1 MTIYDIL
8 KQTEFAE
15 ISERIQKFYGSKDI
29 DKYAELYNKLL
40 SITSNHIDKKF
51 TVYIS
56 AFRISDSDE
65 DEYVEHF
72 DENDT
77 SLYYD
82 VRGNYD
88 DEDQVYSIAACDYSD
103 FLQYSI
109 DDTTLKNYSYSTI
122 LAHCFW
128 EITAYGFDRQ

>member
-8 KQTEFAE
+8 KQTPFTE
-15 ISERIQKFYGSKDI
+15 ISEKIQKFYGNKDI
-29 DKYAELYNKLL
+29 DKFAELYNKLL
-40 SITSNHIDKKF
+40 SITSDHTDKKF

-65 DEYVEHF
+65 DEYIEHF

-77 SLYYD
+77 SLHYD

-88 DEDQVYSIAACDYSD
+88 DQDQVYSIAACDYSD
-103 FLQYSI
+103 FLQYNI
-109 DDTTLKNYSYSTI
+109 DANTLKNYSYSTI

-128 EITAYGFDRQ
+128 EITAYGFDRE

>member
-8 KQTEFAE
+8 SQTPFTE
-15 ISERIQKFYGSKDI
+15 ISEKIQMFYGNMDI
-29 DKYAELYNKLL
+29 DKFAELYNKLL
-40 SITSNHIDKKF
+40 SITAAHTDKKF

-82 VRGNYD
+82 VRGNYGND
-88 DEDQVYSIAACDYSD
+88 DQVYSIAACDYLD
-103 FLQYSI
+103 FLQYNI
-109 DDTTLKNYSYSTI
+109 DANTLKNYSYSTI
-122 LAHCFW
+122 LAHCFL
-128 EITAYGFDRQ
+128 EITAYGFDRE

>member
-8 KQTEFAE
+8 KQTPFTE
-15 ISERIQKFYGSKDI
+15 ISEKIQKFYGNKDI
-29 DKYAELYNKLL
+29 DKFAELYNKLL
-40 SITSNHIDKKF
+40 SITSDHTDKKF

-77 SLYYD
+77 SLHYD

-88 DEDQVYSIAACDYSD
+88 DSDQVYSIAACDYSD
-103 FLQYSI
+103 FLQYNI
-109 DDTTLKNYSYSTI
+109 DANTLKNYSCSTI

-128 EITAYGFDRQ
+128 EITAYGFDRE

>member
-40 SITSNHIDKKF
+40 SITPNHKHKKF

-56 AFRISDSDE
+56 AFRITDSVE

-88 DEDQVYSIAACDYSD
+88 DEDQVYSISTCFYAD